1 MIEVIIRKVPAKDT
15 TAEPLTVFNLGEPG
29 EVMAETRLYRV
40 RLSDSAEKQKAR
52 DEKARASYDEA
63 SRSLLRLVHNIIG
76 QVLDQRP
83 AKPKPVKRKSPKGQ
97 KPSGLKK
104 RGR

>member
-1 MIEVIIRKVPAKDT
+1 MIEVIIRRVPAKDT
-15 TAEPLTVFNLGEPG
+15 TAVPLTVFNLGEPG
-29 EVMAETRLYRV
+29 EVISETQLYRV
-40 RLSDSAEKQKAR
+40 RLSDSAEKEKVR
-52 DEKARASYDEA
+52 DEVGRASHDEA
-63 SRSLLRLVHNIIG
+63 SRALLRLVYNIIG
-76 QVLDQRP
+76 QVLDHSP